1 MLCGRL
7 TSFRLKNFKKAVY
20 TQPDI
25 FMTCL
30 TEELIIN
37 FRGTLFISGM
47 TGHLSYPS
55 LPLPTLQPVTGKAE
69 VITNL
74 LLERQKTKLDLR
86 GEI

>member
-20 TQPDI
+20 IQPDI

-37 FRGTLFISGM
+37 F
-47 TGHLSYPS
+47 
-55 LPLPTLQPVTGKAE
+55 
-69 VITNL
+69 
-74 LLERQKTKLDLR
+74 
-86 GEI
+86 